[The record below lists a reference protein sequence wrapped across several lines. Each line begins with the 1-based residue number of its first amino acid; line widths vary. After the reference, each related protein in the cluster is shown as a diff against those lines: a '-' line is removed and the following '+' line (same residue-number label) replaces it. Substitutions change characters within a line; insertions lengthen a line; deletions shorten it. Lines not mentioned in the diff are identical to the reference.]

1 MKNSRENI
9 AGKKRKKSDDKKLKK
24 TRKCLVGSYQEDT
37 RPNYSMDGAIRSMTG
52 SIGKKWK
59 KIGNDGKGTHS

>member
-1 MKNSRENI
+1 VFSRELPGRYT
-9 AGKKRKKSDDKKLKK
+9 AKL
-24 TRKCLVGSYQEDT
+24 LYGW
-37 RPNYSMDGAIRSMTG
+37 AIRSMTG